1 MKLSRDTGILASLGG
16 IALLLIGAGIV
27 LGGSPWEARAIR
39 RDQQLTQQLTVVQER
54 IIAAH
59 RTTNALPD
67 QIPSAQDVPAT
78 ITYTKNTPTSY
89 TLCTTFERATMSN
102 PFSSGVKTFPTTNDR
117 TLPEIGVPYI
127 NFYGHPAG
135 QACWKVANLRSDT
148 YGTLIF
154 DVVPP
159 ASR

>member
-1 MKLSRDTGILASLGG
+1 MTCSRDAKILLGISVVAVLFIGTGLF
-16 IALLLIGAGIV
+16 

-89 TLCTTFERATMSN
+89 TLCGTFERATMSN

-135 QACWKVANLRSDT
+135 EACWKVTNLRSDT

-154 DVVPP
+154 DITPP
-159 ASR
+159 TSR